1 MRWSRGVRA
10 YRSRLSRGARP
21 RGPTAGLFALG
32 LIAALAAPVPA
43 AAQYVFI
50 DTNGDGFNSWADSL
64 NSGSTPVD
72 IWLDTGSNRNHS
84 AGGCSSRGFT
94 SYEVI
99 LKATGGAVTWGA
111 FTPAITPSIGPT
123 IVFNSTEWHIQAG
136 FTSATDTPLG
146 LFKLGTLVVAIP
158 SGSRCIDIG
167 TSTSMNPRHS
177 TSYGAG
183 CHCKKFDHTNRLG
196 EGWSDRDGLS
206 ASPSAPPAV
215 ESPGILLP
223 KYLDPVAA
231 DIHVTPTTC
240 LGVVSSLTADLSALP
255 AGNNAV
261 FTPAPGNQ
269 VGTLT
274 WQPTAAD
281 HGDFPVTIRAVGKN
295 PSAVTAKTMIIR
307 LVTNVTEVS
316 ETESKERTLAL
327 WQSRPNPFNPMATI
341 RYSLPAETH
350 ARLVVYDLSGRAIAL
365 LVDRVESAGPH
376 EVRWSGEDDR
386 GEPVASGVYWYR
398 LTTALG
404 TATRRL
410 VLAR

>member
-10 YRSRLSRGARP
+10 YRSRSSGGARALVL
-21 RGPTAGLFALG
+21 RWALLALG
-32 LIAALAAPVPA
+32 LITTLAAPFPA

-84 AGGCSSRGFT
+84 PGACSSRGFT
-94 SYEVI
+94 SYSVI
-99 LKATGGAVTWGA
+99 LKATGGNVTWGA
-111 FTPAITPSIGPT
+111 FTPAVMPSIGPT

-136 FTSATDTPLG
+136 FGSATDTPLG
-146 LFKLGTLVVAIP
+146 VFKLGTLVIAVP

-167 TSTSMNPRHS
+167 TSTSMNPHHS

-196 EGWSDRDGLS
+196 EGWSDRDGIA
-206 ASPSAPPAV
+206 ASPSAPPTV

-223 KYLDPVAA
+223 KYLDPVVA
-231 DIHVTPTTC
+231 DIHATPTTC
-240 LGVVSSLTADLSALP
+240 LGVVSSLTADLSSLP

-269 VGTLT
+269 TGTLT
-274 WQPTAAD
+274 WQPTAVD
-281 HGDFPVTIRAVGKN
+281 HGDFPVILRAVGKN

-307 LVTNVTEVS
+307 LVTNVTGVGG
-316 ETESKERTLAL
+316 TENSERTFAL
-327 WQSRPNPFNPMATI
+327 WQSRPNPFNPTATI
-341 RYSLPAETH
+341 RYSLPAETY
-350 ARLVVYDLSGRAIAL
+350 ARLVVYDVSGHVIAR
-365 LVDRVESAGPH
+365 LVDRVEPAGPH
-376 EVRWSGEDDR
+376 EVTWSGEGDR

-404 TATRRL
+404 TATRSF